1 MEVALRSHLAG
12 RPALTNLVSERIQ
25 WAVRDDVSPC
35 VALHLIDAPPDWHL
49 KGPSGVTIA
58 RVQIDCW
65 DVTYLG
71 AKAVGDAL
79 LEALPAIG
87 AVVGNV
93 KFLGAQPIDLE
104 RDRFGE
110 APNLLFRTRIDVRVS
125 FRLA

>member
-1 MEVALRSHLAG
+1 MEIALRSHLAG
-12 RPALTNLVSERIQ
+12 RTALANLVGERIQ
-25 WAVRDDVSPC
+25 WAVRDAVSPC
-35 VALHLIDAPPDWHL
+35 VAMHLIDAPPDWHL

-65 DVTYLG
+65 DATYLG

-79 LEALPAIG
+79 LEALPAVG

-125 FRLA
+125 FRQA